1 MIFRRFYRDND
12 LNTPKFSRAS
22 FYFWKIR
29 NQSTCRDQVFLKSKS
44 KLGSKV
50 LTKITPMVVY
60 SESCEGS
67 PPQAE
72 NFGFWVCHLRHFCF
86 EFCYPNV
93 HVQPQNPQ
101 ISPNFGKSRY
111 QYAATTHI
119 QIGYQPGSFV
129 DCTRILIAA
138 PLPPKIRKF

>member
-72 NFGFWVCHLRHFCF
+72 IFGFWVCHLRHFCF
-86 EFCYPNV
+86 EFATQMCMF
-93 HVQPQNPQ
+93 NPQ
-101 ISPNFGKSRY
+101 IPKFPQISGNPAINMPLQLTFRS
-111 QYAATTHI
+111 ATN
-119 QIGYQPGSFV
+119 QVRSSAVREY
-129 DCTRILIAA
+129 
-138 PLPPKIRKF
+138 